1 MEDKIAIFS
10 YLIIIQICIQ
20 HLLNDWKG
28 ERFWRYKHG
37 QDLKTH
43 LVKEKKQVSE
53 ITVWRN

>member
-10 YLIIIQICIQ
+10 YLIIKQICIQ
-20 HLLNDWKG
+20 HLLNDWKC
-28 ERFWRYKHG
+28 ERFWRDKHE

-53 ITVWRN
+53 IIVWQN